1 MFSPG
6 VRVRVWFPPSA
17 SIWFDTHEHDGPKP
31 ETCTHAPSS
40 SSVGIRYLPDQ
51 ASTWRLCHPNTM
63 VKAPL
68 FAAAEAAEP
77 PSSRWNTP
85 AKYYVYEMFPFC
97 IQFQRLPKQ
106 KENTP
111 QAGRARQIKL
121 AHHATVSRWEGIRIS
136 STCND
141 LNLQH
146 PHS

>member
-1 MFSPG
+1 MYVYVYGFLPQRRFGLTRTSTTVQSLKRARTRHHHHPSGYATYLIKHQPG
-6 VRVRVWFPPSA
+6 DCAILTQWS
-17 SIWFDTHEHDGPKP
+17 K
-31 ETCTHAPSS
+31 
-40 SSVGIRYLPDQ
+40 LPFLLLL
-51 ASTWRLCHPNTM
+51 SLHR
-63 VKAPL
+63 
-68 FAAAEAAEP
+68 
-77 PSSRWNTP
+77 SRWNTP
-85 AKYYVYEMFPFC
+85 AKYVYEMFPFC

>member
-1 MFSPG
+1 
-6 VRVRVWFPPSA
+6 
-17 SIWFDTHEHDGPKP
+17 
-31 ETCTHAPSS
+31 
-40 SSVGIRYLPDQ
+40 
-51 ASTWRLCHPNTM
+51 M

-121 AHHATVSRWEGIRIS
+121 AFQCHADMIETE
-136 STCND
+136 
-141 LNLQH
+141 
-146 PHS
+146 